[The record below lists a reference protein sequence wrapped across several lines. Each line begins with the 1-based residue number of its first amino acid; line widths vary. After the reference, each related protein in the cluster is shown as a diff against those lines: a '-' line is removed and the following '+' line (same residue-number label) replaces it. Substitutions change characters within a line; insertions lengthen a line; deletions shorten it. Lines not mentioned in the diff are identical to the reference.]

1 MKDII
6 LEKIKHLLKSNQC
19 FNEMIET
26 NNEIKILKS
35 EYMGSS
41 TIETKEIIAIYEILE
56 KYKENLE
63 KKSLENGVIVKFRE
77 KS

>member
-6 LEKIKHLLKSNQC
+6 LEKIKNLLKSNQC

-63 KKSLENGVIVKFRE
+63 KKSLEDGVVVKFRE